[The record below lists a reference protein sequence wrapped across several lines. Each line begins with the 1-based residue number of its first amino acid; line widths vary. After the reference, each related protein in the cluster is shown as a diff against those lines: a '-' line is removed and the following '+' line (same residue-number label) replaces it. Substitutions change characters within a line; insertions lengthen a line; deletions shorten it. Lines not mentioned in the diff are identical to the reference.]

1 MFRREEER
9 LPTVEDLQQLAVLH
23 QQQQLAVLHQ
33 QHCSSS
39 MPCISS
45 STTTRGVVRRSC
57 HRTLLCPR
65 LQQLLE
71 AEDTCSNFPSCSIS
85 R

>member
-9 LPTVEDLQQLAVLH
+9 LPTVEDLQQLVVLH
-23 QQQQLAVLHQ
+23 QQQQLAVRIS
-33 QHCSSS
+33 SSS

-45 STTTRGVVRRSC
+45 SSTTRGVVRRSC

-71 AEDTCSNFPSCSIS
+71 AEDTSSSSPSCSIS